1 MSVNKRIHNKKRCV
15 SSSWLSRFKNREV
28 TSAYFL
34 SLSGNIRKK
43 LFLYQNTLR
52 HTTNSPSSQQ
62 TIFFKTAQKLIWM
75 LPWRHRKRS
84 YLMYRLLNS
93 SQIARATIGQR
104 NMMIIDGTGT
114 SVRWNTK
121 GACRLHPTWDNV
133 K

>member
-1 MSVNKRIHNKKRCV
+1 MSVNKRIHNKKRSV
-15 SSSWLSRFKNREV
+15 YSSWLSRVKNREV
-28 TSAYFL
+28 MSAYFL

-104 NMMIIDGTGT
+104 KMIIIDGTGT

-121 GACRLHPTWDNV
+121 GACWLHPTWDNV